1 MSEKTAG
8 LPLEAATPPPEI
20 HDAPEV
26 MKPAPKAPEPMSLFA
41 PPPEP
46 PAAKPVEAKPVEANP
61 APDPKVAPSDDIKA
75 LRQEIE
81 AQRARIDQYESGHAK
96 HTEQL
101 DQQRESMKAALMDKL
116 GVRSNYRGFCPDA
129 DPFTEDGRAAIETFF
144 SDRAELCDIKPAG
157 APDQPLTIQ
166 TAIKDKPGAW
176 LVRPEAVRESFDL
189 LNDALKGRR

>member
-1 MSEKTAG
+1 MSDKTAG

-20 HDAPEV
+20 HEAPELV
-26 MKPAPKAPEPMSLFA
+26 PPAPKVPEAMPLLSAAPPQTAVAPEPP
-41 PPPEP
+41 PPPETKP
-46 PAAKPVEAKPVEANP
+46 PA
-61 APDPKVAPSDDIKA
+61 SDDIKS

-81 AQRARIDQYESGHAK
+81 AQRGRIDQYESGHQK

-101 DQQRESMKAALMDKL
+101 DQQRETMRSALMDKL

-129 DPFTEDGRAAIETFF
+129 DPFTEDGRATIETFF
-144 SDRAELCDIKPAG
+144 SDRAELCDIRPAG

-166 TAIKDKPGAW
+166 SAVKDKPGAW